1 MTVTD
6 SLDVEKRALGCL
18 LLAPA
23 LIARAE
29 IGPEQF
35 WLPEHRRIV
44 SALLEMP
51 DAAGM
56 DPATLADMLVLRK
69 AAPPDRVLLAELA
82 VCGAIPSAWPHYA
95 DLLREACAARALREA
110 ARQTVDSLDA
120 GEGVGAVAGR
130 LADEMAKAAPG
141 MSPSGVRLI
150 CFDEADVGDGEA
162 DGPTP
167 HIIEG
172 LLAERTKGIITS
184 RSKMGKTW
192 LLLQLGLSVAAGLP
206 FLNRPTRRV
215 PVLFVDLELEA
226 DEMRKRLAR
235 VRRAMFIGEDHIRD
249 TFRVVRPDR
258 DVFGLEGFIT
268 AVIAEARRIGAR
280 LVIIDPVYTL
290 FKGRLDELRPGDQQ
304 VVLSQLNR
312 LRHEARTA
320 VVSVGHAPKGSMADR
335 SNIDR
340 QAGSGVPAR
349 DADSIISI
357 VPLNPEGSGLYR
369 VDCDLRYFPPIPP
382 FGIRREF
389 PVYRVDADID
399 VADVAKPVGGNGR
412 RAPAAARPKAMS
424 PLEVAELMGDGPM
437 YRADLVKAI
446 MERYGCTD
454 DPAYKAIRR
463 AETVGLI
470 GPVVPKG
477 KKDHDRHHL
486 TRIRK
491 PE

>member
-1 MTVTD
+1 MTVPE

-18 LLAPA
+18 LLAPS
-23 LIARAE
+23 LIGPADVS
-29 IGPEQF
+29 PEQF
-35 WLPEHRRIV
+35 WLPEHRKIV
-44 SALLEMP
+44 SAILEMP

-56 DPATLADMLVLRK
+56 DPKTLADMLVLRK
-69 AAPPDRVLLAELA
+69 AVPPDRILLAELA
-82 VCGAIPSAWPHYA
+82 VSGAVPVAWPHYA
-95 DLLREACAARALREA
+95 GLLREAHAARALREA
-110 ARQTVDSLDA
+110 ARQAIDDLDA
-120 GEGVGAVAGR
+120 GAAVGAVAGR
-130 LADEMAKAAPG
+130 LAG
-141 MSPSGVRLI
+141 GLSGAQSAGAQDRLELI
-150 CFDEADVGDGEA
+150 CFDEAAVADEEA
-162 DGPTP
+162 DRPTP

-192 LLLQLGLSVAAGLP
+192 LLLQLGISVAAGLP

-226 DEMRKRLAR
+226 DEMRKRLAK
-235 VRRAMFIGEDHIRD
+235 VRRAMFIGEHHTRD
-249 TFRVVRPDR
+249 TFRVVRPNR
-258 DVFGLEGFIT
+258 DVFGLEAFIG
-268 AVIAEARRIGAR
+268 VVVEEARRIGAR

-304 VVLSQLNR
+304 IVLSQLNR
-312 LRHEARTA
+312 LRHEAGTA
-320 VVSVGHAPKGSMADR
+320 VVSVGHAPKGSMSER

-349 DADSIISI
+349 DADSIISV
-357 VPLNPEGSGLYR
+357 VPLNPEGSGTYR
-369 VDCDLRYFPPIPP
+369 VDCDLRYFPPIAP

-399 VADVAKPVGGNGR
+399 IDNAARPAGRNGGGGS
-412 RAPAAARPKAMS
+412 AMARPKAMS
-424 PLEVAELMGDGPM
+424 PLEVAELIGEGPM
-437 YRADLVKAI
+437 YRADLVGAI
-446 MERYGCTD
+446 MERHGCTD

-477 KKDHDRHHL
+477 KKGHDRHHL
-486 TRIRK
+486 SRIRK